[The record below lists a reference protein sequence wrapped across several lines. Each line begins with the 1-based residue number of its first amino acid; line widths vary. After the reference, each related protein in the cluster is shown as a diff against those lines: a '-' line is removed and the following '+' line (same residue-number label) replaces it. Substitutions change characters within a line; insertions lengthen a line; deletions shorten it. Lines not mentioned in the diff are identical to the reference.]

1 MKIMKKLIFIAF
13 LTLISACDLLVG
25 GTYEVKRLD
34 EYVDYLAGRD
44 LYREKRVGAL
54 KFYCND
60 LRDQVVDFLHQSM
73 LNDPEL
79 KLKGVLREE
88 LERLKLLGAR
98 REGKTLHL
106 MNDVTVGAEGL
117 NAWQAHI
124 TELVSK
130 DPKDIKKNWVP
141 AVIRRLFDSVVLHAG
156 SSQVT
161 VAINYRPK
169 CD

>member
-1 MKIMKKLIFIAF
+1 
-13 LTLISACDLLVG
+13 
-25 GTYEVKRLD
+25 
-34 EYVDYLAGRD
+34 
-44 LYREKRVGAL
+44 
-54 KFYCND
+54 
-60 LRDQVVDFLHQSM
+60 
-73 LNDPEL
+73 
-79 KLKGVLREE
+79 VLREE

>member
-1 MKIMKKLIFIAF
+1 MKNLIFIAF
-13 LTLISACDLLVG
+13 LTLVSACDLLVG
-25 GTYEVKRLD
+25 GAYEVKRLD

-60 LRDQVVDFLHQSM
+60 LRDQVVDVLHQSM

-79 KLKGVLREE
+79 KLKGALREE

-117 NAWQAHI
+117 DAWRTQV
-124 TELVSK
+124 TELLSR
-130 DPKDIKKNWVP
+130 DPKNVRENWIP

-156 SSQVT
+156 DRQV
-161 VAINYRPK
+161 VISIDYRPK
-169 CD
+169 CN